1 MHIYKIQKDGNDEPI
16 YMVAEMQTCGSME
29 MQTYRIDFWTQWRR
43 EKMEWF
49 ESVSTETYLPYVK

>member
-29 MQTYRIDFWTQWRR
+29 MQTYRIDFWTQ
-43 EKMEWF
+43 
-49 ESVSTETYLPYVK
+49 